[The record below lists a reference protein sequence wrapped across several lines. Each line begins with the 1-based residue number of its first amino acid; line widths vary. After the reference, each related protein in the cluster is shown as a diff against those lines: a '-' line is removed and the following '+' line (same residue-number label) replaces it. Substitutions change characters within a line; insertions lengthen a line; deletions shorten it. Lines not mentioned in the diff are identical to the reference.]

1 MIIAAAVTPPATA
14 IVPVKAR
21 MPPFHLRA
29 DRGTGPSTDDGARRS
44 PATAAY
50 GTTNDRACGAAK
62 KRSAK
67 DIFLCRGLLYRHR

>member
-1 MIIAAAVTPPATA
+1 MAAL
-14 IVPVKAR
+14 
-21 MPPFHLRA
+21 HLRPE
-29 DRGTGPSTDDGARRS
+29 RSTGSSTDNGAGCGAA
-44 PATAAY
+44 PAAY